1 MSALI
6 IFNLKEIIQN
16 KNYKRIY
23 NLIYNIIFFIIIL
36 MVINTNMTYQND
48 ILYDRGRY
56 DINYKYNNIVDTYLF
71 TQMTLLIY
79 IFIPFLKNLL
89 KKIKTKISNINPAKN
104 LLPGDKILI
113 IASILF
119 ALAMFAVYFDSKKEN
134 NYSSLKNNFNNG
146 NNEHNKL
153 DIKEFLKQNNTK

>member
-1 MSALI
+1 
-6 IFNLKEIIQN
+6 
-16 KNYKRIY
+16 
-23 NLIYNIIFFIIIL
+23 
-36 MVINTNMTYQND
+36 
-48 ILYDRGRY
+48 
-56 DINYKYNNIVDTYLF
+56 
-71 TQMTLLIY
+71 MTLLIY

-119 ALAMFAVYFDSKKEN
+119 ALAMFAVYFDSKEEN
-134 NYSSLKNNFNNG
+134 NYSSLKNNFNNS